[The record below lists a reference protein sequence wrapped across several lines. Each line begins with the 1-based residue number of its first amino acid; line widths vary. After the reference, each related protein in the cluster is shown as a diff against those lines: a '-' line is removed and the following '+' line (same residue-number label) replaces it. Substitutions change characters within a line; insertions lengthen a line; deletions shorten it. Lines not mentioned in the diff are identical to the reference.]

1 MNILSLTKRFNLQLL
16 FILLFTGILYGCGF
30 HLRGWNE
37 GMPKFMQKIYVSYS
51 GSEFGFINLLNSIIT
66 STGAKLVDSS
76 QNADIIIHIKSATQS
91 RRLVGI
97 TGGASSNDYILS
109 YNVGYDILNNK
120 NQVILKDQSN
130 SEQQAYTTNATQ
142 QLSNNSQQQ
151 LIYNNLQ
158 SQVANNIIMQI
169 QSISETSYNN
179 PQRNEVSL

>member
-1 MNILSLTKRFNLQLL
+1 
-16 FILLFTGILYGCGF
+16 
-30 HLRGWNE
+30 
-37 GMPKFMQKIYVSYS
+37 
-51 GSEFGFINLLNSIIT
+51 
-66 STGAKLVDSS
+66 
-76 QNADIIIHIKSATQS
+76 
-91 RRLVGI
+91 VGI

-109 YNVGYDILNNK
+109 YNVSYDILNNK

-169 QSISETSYNN
+169 QSISETSYSN
-179 PQRNEVSL
+179 PQRNEVSP